1 MKIREILKIQQAFE
15 NNTTPTD
22 LIDED
27 IVYWSKS
34 KKEHIKMLDLDL
46 HHLLRIMINYLEEDR
61 YLLDSQTKLNIS
73 RSLGKIL
80 NEIGEIQK
88 GIND

>member
-1 MKIREILKIQQAFE
+1 MNVREMLKIQQAFE

-22 LIDED
+22 LTDED

-61 YLLDSQTKLNIS
+61 YLLDSQTKLDIS

>member
-1 MKIREILKIQQAFE
+1 MNIREILKIQQAFE

-22 LIDED
+22 LTDED

-61 YLLDSQTKLNIS
+61 YLLDSQTKLDIS

-80 NEIGEIQK
+80 DEIGEIQK

>member
-1 MKIREILKIQQAFE
+1 MKVREMLKIQQAFE
-15 NNTTPTD
+15 NKTTPTD
-22 LIDED
+22 LTDED

-61 YLLDSQTKLNIS
+61 YLLDSQTKLDIS

>member
-1 MKIREILKIQQAFE
+1 MKVREMLKIQQAFE
-15 NNTTPTD
+15 NNNTPTD
-22 LIDED
+22 LTDED

>member
-22 LIDED
+22 LTDED

-61 YLLDSQTKLNIS
+61 YLLDSQRKLDIS
-73 RSLGKIL
+73 VSLGKIL
-80 NEIGEIQK
+80 NEIGKIQE